1 MDALT
6 QAEVFALIAELNDFI
21 ENGIPGSSRRKEN
34 IRPKERES
42 SQRTMRKRRTG
53 KRLTNR
59 NVRHCHVS
67 RPK

>member
-21 ENGIPGSSRRKEN
+21 EKWDPRLVT
-34 IRPKERES
+34 KEREY
-42 SQRTMRKRRTG
+42 QATG

>member
-6 QAEVFALIAELNDFI
+6 QAEVFALIGELNGFI
-21 ENGIPGSSRRKEN
+21 EKWDPGSSRRKEN
-34 IRPKERES
+34 IRQKERES
-42 SQRTMRKRRTG
+42 SQKTMRKRRAG